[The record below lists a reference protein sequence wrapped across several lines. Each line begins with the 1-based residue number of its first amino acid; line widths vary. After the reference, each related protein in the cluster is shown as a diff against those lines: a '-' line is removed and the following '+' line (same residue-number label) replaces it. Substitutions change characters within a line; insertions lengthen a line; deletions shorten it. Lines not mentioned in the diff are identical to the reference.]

1 MCLGVVLDEAHHCK
15 SRQSKT
21 AKAVYAL
28 RARRRWAVT
37 GTPIVNRLEDLYS
50 LLLVV
55 VTYCI
60 PSILTW
66 QQQILGLHTVVKLYI
81 LPLVR
86 VEMQYSVLY
95 VVDATLDSSHCRS
108 LLEIQKRL
116 RSFK

>member
-50 LLLVV
+50 LLLVGT
-55 VTYCI
+55 TYY
-60 PSILTW
+60 ILPMLTC

-86 VEMQYSVLY
+86 VEMQ
-95 VVDATLDSSHCRS
+95 
-108 LLEIQKRL
+108 
-116 RSFK
+116 